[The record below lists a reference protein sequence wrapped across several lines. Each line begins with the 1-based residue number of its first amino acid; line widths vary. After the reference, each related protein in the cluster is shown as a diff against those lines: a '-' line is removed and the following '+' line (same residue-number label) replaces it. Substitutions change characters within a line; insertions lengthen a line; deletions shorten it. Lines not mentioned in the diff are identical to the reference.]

1 MVRAGLDTCFIGDD
15 SSYVNRKTHYVSHR
29 VLATPPPIFQLRSS
43 SLHPA
48 WYPCIVT
55 PAQKRNMRII
65 VETFIFCALKT

>member
-1 MVRAGLDTCFIGDD
+1 MSIAKRTMCLTAFL
-15 SSYVNRKTHYVSHR
+15 RP
-29 VLATPPPIFQLRSS
+29 PPPIFQLRSS